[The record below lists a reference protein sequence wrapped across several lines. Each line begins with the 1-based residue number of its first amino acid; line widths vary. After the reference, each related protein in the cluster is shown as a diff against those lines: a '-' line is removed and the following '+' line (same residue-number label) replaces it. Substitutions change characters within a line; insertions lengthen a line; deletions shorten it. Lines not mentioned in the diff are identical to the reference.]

1 MVLKNH
7 IAYRFLTDEELTLD
21 MIEAHM
27 PGIIDK
33 FLDGEHNLTDREKS
47 QLKTLN
53 DTISP
58 IDQEAFYITDTIV
71 DKIGML
77 KTKPQENG
85 HYDWKVFNH
94 LPDQKKTFIY
104 SNNSLIRV
112 SIRNGFLCF
121 CWIDAKKS
129 EKSNGF
135 DLEFHLFNLEQKT
148 QRFSS
153 NWEINS
159 YVGELE
165 EKIFRL
171 LCFFYLAENEMIIV
185 EPGKKYGTKKA
196 GKLINTF
203 ENIPV
208 TIVNSNWNI
217 TSIRTEGFSVSGH
230 FRLQPCGPGLTE
242 TKLILIEPFEKNG
255 YVRKAKN
262 FDHI

>member
-7 IAYRFLTDEELTLD
+7 IAYRFLTDEEMTLD
-21 MIEAHM
+21 MINAHM

-33 FLDGEHNLTDREKS
+33 FLDDEKSMTDKERS

-77 KTKPQENG
+77 KAKLQENG
-85 HYDWKVFNH
+85 HYDWSVFNH
-94 LPDQKKTFIY
+94 LRDQKKTFIY

-112 SIRNGFLCF
+112 SIRDGFLCF

-129 EKSNGF
+129 ERGNGF
-135 DLEFHLFNLEQKT
+135 DTEFHLFNMEQAT

-153 NWEINS
+153 NWSADSHIG
-159 YVGELE
+159 VLE
-165 EKIFRL
+165 DRIYRL

-185 EPGKKYGTKKA
+185 EPGRKYGTKKQ

-203 ENIPV
+203 QDIPV
-208 TIVNSNWNI
+208 TIVNSTWNI
-217 TSIRTEGFSVSGH
+217 TSIRTEGFAVSGH

-255 YVRKAKN
+255 YMRKAKN
-262 FDHI
+262 FDHV